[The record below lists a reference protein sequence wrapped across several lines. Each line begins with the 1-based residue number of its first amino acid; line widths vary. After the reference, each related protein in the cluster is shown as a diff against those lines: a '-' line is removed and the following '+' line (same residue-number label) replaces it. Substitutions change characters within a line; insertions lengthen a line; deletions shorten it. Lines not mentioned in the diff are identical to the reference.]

1 MYLIATPLQPLI
13 ATLTQSFDLS
23 SLLQFCMCLP
33 VKFLLTDCIPNGRNT
48 LSHTHT
54 LRLHFT
60 RQTSDTFLRVART
73 AQSSYT
79 PLHGDLPTSHP
90 LDKIL
95 RERLA
100 ILQAPFVPS

>member
-1 MYLIATPLQPLI
+1 MRWYVGIPTPC
-13 ATLTQSFDLS
+13 TWRFTH
-23 SLLQFCMCLP
+23 
-33 VKFLLTDCIPNGRNT
+33 
-48 LSHTHT
+48 HT
-54 LRLHFT
+54 
-60 RQTSDTFLRVART
+60 SNTFLRVAST